1 MINGELVVDNFARRH
16 KKHSDALP
24 IRALMC
30 CSILERRIESGRKKV
45 DKSVLIEY
53 ADMKEEIKDLR
64 KRIDAGKREL
74 DKLNAMIVTDSVTCG
89 KKGKKPL
96 RTVKIQ
102 GQPRAA
108 ILQKKT
114 AIAKNVK
121 RMELLEAELLDLQG
135 QAEEYIES
143 IEKSEIRIMFRLY
156 FIDDLSYSKVAM
168 RMNQMFPKRGIKY
181 TDENIKKRIQ
191 RYFENVPQC
200 PDKKV

>member
-1 MINGELVVDNFARRH
+1 M
-16 KKHSDALP
+16 
-24 IRALMC
+24 
-30 CSILERRIESGRKKV
+30 

-74 DKLNAMIVTDSVTCG
+74 DKLNSMIVSDSVTCG

-96 RTVKIQ
+96 RTVKIH

-108 ILQKKT
+108 ILRKKT
-114 AIAKNVK
+114 AIEKNVK

-135 QAEEYIES
+135 QVEEYIEN
-143 IEKSEIRIMFRLY
+143 IEKSEIRMMFRMY
-156 FIDDLSYSKVAM
+156 FIDDLSYSKIAM

-191 RYFENVPQC
+191 RYFGNVPQC